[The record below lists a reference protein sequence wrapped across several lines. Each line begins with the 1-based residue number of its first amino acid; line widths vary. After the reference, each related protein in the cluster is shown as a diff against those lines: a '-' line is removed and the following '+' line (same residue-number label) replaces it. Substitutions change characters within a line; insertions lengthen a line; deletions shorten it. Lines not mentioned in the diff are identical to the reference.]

1 MVTYTNTSDQEIHV
15 PNLGVLGAGETSKPT
30 ELELENP
37 ILKKREVKEEEI
49 KEAQEEDPKVLRG
62 IDRTS
67 KKDQDEVKK

>member
-1 MVTYTNTSDQEIHV
+1 MVTYTNTSDQAIHV
-15 PNLGVLGAGETSKPT
+15 PNLGNLEPGETSVPT

-37 ILKKREVKEEEI
+37 ILKKREVKKEEI
-49 KEAQEEDPKVLRG
+49 KEAQEEEPKVLRG